1 MFISVVLNK
10 QYYLLS
16 RHFLKLSF
24 CLRIYT
30 TFIQYNKTSL
40 KIYSGLARL
49 VVAQSRMT
57 ELATERQI
65 LGIRWQQQHHNNT
78 VHTVYI
84 TASLPSFARI
94 HVFSAGIL
102 EQSMGVR
109 N

>member
-16 RHFLKLSF
+16 CLFFKLSF

-30 TFIQYNKTSL
+30 SLYKNKTSQT
-40 KIYSGLARL
+40 IYSGLAWL

-78 VHTVYI
+78 HTVHI
-84 TASLPSFARI
+84 TASLPSFTHI
-94 HVFSAGIL
+94 HVFCAGIL
-102 EQSMGVR
+102 EQSIGG
-109 N
+109 